1 MSRRQQ
7 VQECASDFLCQSS
20 ECCRKYRFPV
30 VAAMLKNISM
40 FKMTNFW
47 NDNDDDDSSQGLA
60 SDDDAEQNDSKKLG
74 KSIIF
79 CLDRAFLTH
88 FSLVSIS
95 VLHWKRA
102 LCERSVGK
110 KMKSSSFSLAEKALK
125 RNKKK
130 KKKVCQ
136 CTHTDTVFLS
146 FLSPSHWESLS
157 LSAMRAH
164 LSAAVRIDCTVPQP
178 HPLIISCCVNCI
190 IRCSITGW

>member
-130 KKKVCQ
+130 KRRCVSAL
-136 CTHTDTVFLS
+136 TPTLSFFLS
-146 FLSPSHWESLS
+146 CHRVTESHYHCRQCVLISLLQFVSIALCPSLIHWLSP
-157 LSAMRAH
+157 
-164 LSAAVRIDCTVPQP
+164 AA
-178 HPLIISCCVNCI
+178 
-190 IRCSITGW
+190 SIA